1 MTNATTPSPREKT
14 ITVEGVQIRI
24 TRMNAFEQNDVL
36 ELMAGPMASAMKA
49 VVSAPNEKIGTLE
62 AIGRFIQEMPADA
75 RRRVLFD
82 YLLSPRSV
90 QVVSGG
96 ATLPLIGDDGHGQR
110 VVMQSAL
117 DDILSLYEI
126 AGQVVAFNFQRF
138 ISSALSGIKAQLS
151 AGTR

>member
-49 VVSAPNEKIGTLE
+49 VVSAPNEKIGTFE

-110 VVMQSAL
+110 EL
-117 DDILSLYEI
+117 
-126 AGQVVAFNFQRF
+126 
-138 ISSALSGIKAQLS
+138 
-151 AGTR
+151 